1 MINFFSKYKII
12 FYSAN
17 IVLIFLYL
25 FPGSLI
31 GCFIYDDCKI
41 QPQII
46 KNVLFISTN
55 HVFAFILLSLIAWLT
70 YFQYSKITLVFYY
83 LFFLSI
89 ILEILH
95 ILIPM
100 RSFEWPDLFGN
111 ILGVLIFFVAYE
123 IFKKKKNYKK

>member
-31 GCFIYDDCKI
+31 GCFLFNDCRI
-41 QPQII
+41 QPQITRD
-46 KNVLFISTN
+46 LPFISTN

-70 YFQYSKITLVFYY
+70 YFQYSNIKWVFYY
-83 LFFLSI
+83 LCFLSI
-89 ILEILH
+89 ILEVFHLLIPERGFELADVIGNLLGVFI
-95 ILIPM
+95 ILIT
-100 RSFEWPDLFGN
+100 
-111 ILGVLIFFVAYE
+111 YK
-123 IFKKKKNYKK
+123 IFKKNYEK

>member
-12 FYSAN
+12 FYSVN

-31 GCFIYDDCKI
+31 GCFLYNDCKI

-46 KNVLFISTN
+46 RDLPFISTN

-70 YFQYSKITLVFYY
+70 YFRYSKIKWVFCY
-83 LFFLSI
+83 LCFLSI
-89 ILEILH
+89 ILEVFHLLIRERGFELADVIGNLLGVFI
-95 ILIPM
+95 ILITHK
-100 RSFEWPDLFGN
+100 
-111 ILGVLIFFVAYE
+111 
-123 IFKKKKNYKK
+123 IFKKNYEK

>member
-46 KNVLFISTN
+46 RNILFISTN

-89 ILEILH
+89 ILETLH

-111 ILGVLIFFVAYE
+111 ILGVLILFVAYE
-123 IFKKKKNYKK
+123 IFKKKNYKK

>member
-12 FYSAN
+12 FYTAN

-31 GCFIYDDCKI
+31 GCFLYDDCKI

-46 KNVLFISTN
+46 RDLPFISTN

-70 YFQYSKITLVFYY
+70 YFRYSNINWVFYY

-89 ILEILH
+89 ILEVFHL
-95 ILIPM
+95 LIPE
-100 RSFEWPDLFGN
+100 RGFELADVIGN
-111 ILGVLIFFVAYE
+111 LLGVFIIFITYK
-123 IFKKKKNYKK
+123 IFKKNYEK

>member
-31 GCFIYDDCKI
+31 GCFLYNDCKT
-41 QPQII
+41 QPQITRD
-46 KNVLFISTN
+46 LPFISTN
-55 HVFAFILLSLIAWLT
+55 HVFAFVLLSLIAWLT
-70 YFQYSKITLVFYY
+70 YFRYSNINWVFYY

-89 ILEILH
+89 ILEVFHLLIPERGFELADVIGNLLGVFI
-95 ILIPM
+95 ILIT
-100 RSFEWPDLFGN
+100 
-111 ILGVLIFFVAYE
+111 YK
-123 IFKKKKNYKK
+123 IFKKNYEK

>member
-31 GCFIYDDCKI
+31 GCFLYNDCKI
-41 QPQII
+41 QPQITRD
-46 KNVLFISTN
+46 LPFISTN
-55 HVFAFILLSLIAWLT
+55 HVFAFVLLSLIAWLT
-70 YFQYSKITLVFYY
+70 YFRYHNINWVFYY

-89 ILEILH
+89 ILEVFHLLIPERGFELADVIGNLLGVFI
-95 ILIPM
+95 ILIT
-100 RSFEWPDLFGN
+100 
-111 ILGVLIFFVAYE
+111 YK
-123 IFKKKKNYKK
+123 IFKKNYEK

>member
-12 FYSAN
+12 FYGAN

-31 GCFIYDDCKI
+31 GCFLYDDCKI

-46 KNVLFISTN
+46 RDLPFISTN
-55 HVFAFILLSLIAWLT
+55 HVFAFILLSLIAWMT
-70 YFQYSKITLVFYY
+70 YIQYSKINFVFYY

-89 ILEILH
+89 VLEILH
-95 ILIPM
+95 ILIPV
-100 RSFEWPDLFGN
+100 RSFEWSDLIGN
-111 ILGVLIFFVAYE
+111 ILGVFIIFITYE
-123 IFKKKKNYKK
+123 LFKKKKYKR

>member
-31 GCFIYDDCKI
+31 GCFLYDDCKI

-46 KNVLFISTN
+46 RDLPFISTN

-70 YFQYSKITLVFYY
+70 YFRYSNINWVFYY

-123 IFKKKKNYKK
+123 IFKKKNY

>member
-12 FYSAN
+12 FYGAN

-31 GCFIYDDCKI
+31 GCFLYDDCKI

-46 KNVLFISTN
+46 RDLSFISTN

-70 YFQYSKITLVFYY
+70 YSQYSKITLVFYY

-89 ILEILH
+89 ILEVFHLLIPERGFELADVIGNLLGVFI
-95 ILIPM
+95 ILIT
-100 RSFEWPDLFGN
+100 
-111 ILGVLIFFVAYE
+111 YK
-123 IFKKKKNYKK
+123 IFKKNYEK

>member
-31 GCFIYDDCKI
+31 GCFLYDDCKI

-46 KNVLFISTN
+46 RDLPFISTN

-70 YFQYSKITLVFYY
+70 YFRYSNINWVFYY

-89 ILEILH
+89 ILEVFHLLIPVRGLELADVIGNLLGVFI
-95 ILIPM
+95 ILIT
-100 RSFEWPDLFGN
+100 
-111 ILGVLIFFVAYE
+111 YK
-123 IFKKKKNYKK
+123 IFKKNYEK

>member
-31 GCFIYDDCKI
+31 GCFLYDDCNI
-41 QPQII
+41 QPQITRD
-46 KNVLFISTN
+46 LPFISTN
-55 HVFAFILLSLIAWLT
+55 HVFAFVLLSLIAWLT
-70 YFQYSKITLVFYY
+70 YFRYSNINWVFYY

-89 ILEILH
+89 ILEVFHLLILASCFYLADVIGNLFGVFI
-95 ILIPM
+95 ILIT
-100 RSFEWPDLFGN
+100 
-111 ILGVLIFFVAYE
+111 YK
-123 IFKKKKNYKK
+123 IFKKNYEK

>member
-31 GCFIYDDCKI
+31 GCFLYDDCKI

-46 KNVLFISTN
+46 RDLPFISTN
-55 HVFAFILLSLIAWLT
+55 HVLAFILLSLIAWLT
-70 YFQYSKITLVFYY
+70 YFRYSNINWVFYY

-89 ILEILH
+89 ILEVFHLLIPERGFELADVIGNLLGVFI
-95 ILIPM
+95 ILIT
-100 RSFEWPDLFGN
+100 
-111 ILGVLIFFVAYE
+111 YK
-123 IFKKKKNYKK
+123 IFKKKL

>member
-31 GCFIYDDCKI
+31 GCFLYNDCKT
-41 QPQII
+41 QPQITRD
-46 KNVLFISTN
+46 LPFISTN
-55 HVFAFILLSLIAWLT
+55 HVFAFVLMSLIAWLT
-70 YFQYSKITLVFYY
+70 YFRYSNINWVFYY

-89 ILEILH
+89 ILEVFHLLIPERGFELADVIGNLLGVFI
-95 ILIPM
+95 ILIT
-100 RSFEWPDLFGN
+100 
-111 ILGVLIFFVAYE
+111 YK
-123 IFKKKKNYKK
+123 IFKKNYEK

>member
-31 GCFIYDDCKI
+31 GCFLYNDCKI
-41 QPQII
+41 QPQITRD
-46 KNVLFISTN
+46 LPFISTN
-55 HVFAFILLSLIAWLT
+55 HVFAFVLMSLIAWLT
-70 YFQYSKITLVFYY
+70 YFRYSNINWVFYY

-89 ILEILH
+89 ILEVFHLLIPERGFELADVIGNLLGVFI
-95 ILIPM
+95 ILIT
-100 RSFEWPDLFGN
+100 
-111 ILGVLIFFVAYE
+111 YK
-123 IFKKKKNYKK
+123 IFKKNYEK

>member
-31 GCFIYDDCKI
+31 GCFLYNDCKI
-41 QPQII
+41 QPQITRD
-46 KNVLFISTN
+46 LPFISTN
-55 HVFAFILLSLIAWLT
+55 HVFAFVLLSLIAWLT
-70 YFQYSKITLVFYY
+70 YFRYYNIYWVFYY

-89 ILEILH
+89 ILEVFHLLIPERGFELADVIGNLLGVFI
-95 ILIPM
+95 ILIT
-100 RSFEWPDLFGN
+100 
-111 ILGVLIFFVAYE
+111 YK
-123 IFKKKKNYKK
+123 IFKKNYEK

>member
-31 GCFIYDDCKI
+31 GCFLYNDCKT
-41 QPQII
+41 QPQITRD
-46 KNVLFISTN
+46 LPFISTN

-70 YFQYSKITLVFYY
+70 YFRYSNINWVFYY

-89 ILEILH
+89 ILEVFHLLIPVRGLELADVIGNLLGVFI
-95 ILIPM
+95 ILIT
-100 RSFEWPDLFGN
+100 
-111 ILGVLIFFVAYE
+111 YK
-123 IFKKKKNYKK
+123 IFKKNYEK

>member
-31 GCFIYDDCKI
+31 GCFLYDDCKI

-46 KNVLFISTN
+46 RDLSFISTN

-70 YFQYSKITLVFYY
+70 YFRYSNINWVFYY

-89 ILEILH
+89 ILEVFHLLIPERGFELADVIGNLLGVFI
-95 ILIPM
+95 ILIT
-100 RSFEWPDLFGN
+100 
-111 ILGVLIFFVAYE
+111 YK
-123 IFKKKKNYKK
+123 IFKKNYEK

>member
-17 IVLIFLYL
+17 FVLIFLYL

-31 GCFIYDDCKI
+31 GCFLYDDCKI
-41 QPQII
+41 QPKITRD
-46 KNVLFISTN
+46 LPFISTN

-70 YFQYSKITLVFYY
+70 YSQYSKITLVFYY

-100 RSFEWPDLFGN
+100 RSFEWSDLFGN
-111 ILGVLIFFVAYE
+111 ILGVFIIFITYE
-123 IFKKKKNYKK
+123 IFKKKNKNK

>member
-31 GCFIYDDCKI
+31 GCFLFNDCKI
-41 QPQII
+41 QPQITRD
-46 KNVLFISTN
+46 LPFISTN
-55 HVFAFILLSLIAWLT
+55 HVFAFVLLSLIAWLT
-70 YFQYSKITLVFYY
+70 YFRYSNINWVFYY

-89 ILEILH
+89 ILEVFHLLIPERGFELADVIGNLLGVFI
-95 ILIPM
+95 ILIT
-100 RSFEWPDLFGN
+100 
-111 ILGVLIFFVAYE
+111 YK
-123 IFKKKKNYKK
+123 IFKKNYEK

>member
-31 GCFIYDDCKI
+31 GCFLYNDCKI
-41 QPQII
+41 QPQITRD
-46 KNVLFISTN
+46 LPFISTN
-55 HVFAFILLSLIAWLT
+55 HVFAFVLLSLIAWLT
-70 YFQYSKITLVFYY
+70 YFRYSNINWVFYY

-89 ILEILH
+89 ILEVFHLLIPERGFELADVIGNLLSVFI
-95 ILIPM
+95 ILI
-100 RSFEWPDLFGN
+100 N
-111 ILGVLIFFVAYE
+111 YK
-123 IFKKKKNYKK
+123 IFKKNYEK

>member
-31 GCFIYDDCKI
+31 GCFLYNDCKI
-41 QPQII
+41 QPQITRD
-46 KNVLFISTN
+46 LPFISTN
-55 HVFAFILLSLIAWLT
+55 HVFAFVLLSLIAWLT
-70 YFQYSKITLVFYY
+70 YFRYYNINWVFYY

-89 ILEILH
+89 ILEVFHLLIPERGFELADVIGNLLGVFI
-95 ILIPM
+95 ILIT
-100 RSFEWPDLFGN
+100 
-111 ILGVLIFFVAYE
+111 YK
-123 IFKKKKNYKK
+123 IFKKNYEK

>member
-31 GCFIYDDCKI
+31 GCFLYNDCKT
-41 QPQII
+41 QPQITRD
-46 KNVLFISTN
+46 LPFISTN

-70 YFQYSKITLVFYY
+70 YFRYSNINWVFYY

-89 ILEILH
+89 ILEVFHL
-95 ILIPM
+95 LIPE
-100 RSFEWPDLFGN
+100 RGFELADVIGN
-111 ILGVLIFFVAYE
+111 LLGVFIIFITYK
-123 IFKKKKNYKK
+123 IFKKNYEK

>member
-31 GCFIYDDCKI
+31 GCFLYIDCKT
-41 QPQII
+41 QPQITRD
-46 KNVLFISTN
+46 LPFISTN
-55 HVFAFILLSLIAWLT
+55 HVFAFVLLSLIAWLT
-70 YFQYSKITLVFYY
+70 YFRYHNINLVFYY

-89 ILEILH
+89 ILEVFHL
-95 ILIPM
+95 LIPE
-100 RSFEWPDLFGN
+100 RSFELADVIGN
-111 ILGVLIFFVAYE
+111 LLGVFIILITYK
-123 IFKKKKNYKK
+123 IFKKNYEK

>member
-31 GCFIYDDCKI
+31 GCFLYNDCKI
-41 QPQII
+41 QPQITRD
-46 KNVLFISTN
+46 LPFISTN
-55 HVFAFILLSLIAWLT
+55 HFFAFVLMSLIAWLT
-70 YFQYSKITLVFYY
+70 YFRYSNINWVFYY

-89 ILEILH
+89 ILEVFHLLIPERGFELADVIGNLLGVFI
-95 ILIPM
+95 ILIT
-100 RSFEWPDLFGN
+100 
-111 ILGVLIFFVAYE
+111 YK
-123 IFKKKKNYKK
+123 IFKKNYEK